1 MIYFNLTT
9 VTYFFALELN
19 ISFSL
24 HKGVGEI
31 RNELNKRTKETH
43 VFALC
48 LLCDNALQ
56 ISVV

>member
-9 VTYFFALELN
+9 ITNLFELELN
-19 ISFSL
+19 ISFFLQKS
-24 HKGVGEI
+24 VGEI
-31 RNELNKRTKETH
+31 RNELNKQTKETH
-43 VFALC
+43 VFTLC